1 MVDPLA
7 EKLAGPTALA
17 ASRKRAAPAPKDSE
31 RQFKLGKMAI
41 RTRWVDDQIAATLGM
56 PVAGGLVYVHRMVGR
71 GASAAPSL

>member
-17 ASRKRAAPAPKDSE
+17 ASRKRAAPAPKGSE
-31 RQFKLGKMAI
+31 RRFKLGKMAI

-56 PVAGGLVYVHRMVGR
+56 PVAGEGGSVHR
-71 GASAAPSL
+71 